1 MSPVAGTGA
10 GTSNESPPTRL
21 PLPAPP
27 RRLWY
32 VVEAPYF
39 CCLVMVEDGAV
50 TRTAPVLDWIL
61 ARRDRSLAWL
71 EAYAKRRRW
80 TLEQLAT

>member
-1 MSPVAGTGA
+1 MSQAGNGAATGRVAP
-10 GTSNESPPTRL
+10 GTSPH
-21 PLPAPP
+21 PAPP

-39 CCLVMVEDGAV
+39 CCLVLVEDGAV
-50 TRTAPVLDWIL
+50 TRTAPILDWIL
-61 ARRDRSLAWL
+61 ARRDRSLTWL
-71 EAYAKRRRW
+71 TRYAAKRRW